1 MPVKISIEPEV
12 AARID
17 GPVRVGLNRGADIG
31 IDVQRPGDVVVG
43 INKRPPIQIELA
55 ARRTLDGNIMIMDHQ
70 SIDIVIMPSKN
81 KFLAFPKD
89 IIHED
94 VYGAQDRLGK
104 FLTRKGIIDPNT
116 IRSGN
121 VYGSMEYNLLESKI
135 PGIDNVQACM
145 YSLYRYLEQEK
156 PYYDMSGQYAA
167 DREDHLLDPSDEFS
181 TDLGD
186 VPHAD
191 NKGSVDTRVRP
202 FGYQYNYS
210 IIREEKDEQ

>member
-12 AARID
+12 AAQID
-17 GPVRVGLNRGADIG
+17 GNVRVAIAPGQNIG
-31 IDVQRPGDVVVG
+31 IDVQRPGDVSVG
-43 INKRPPIQIELA
+43 INKRPPIQIELV
-55 ARRTLDGNIMIMDHQ
+55 ARRTLDGNILIMDHH
-70 SIDIVIMPSKN
+70 SIDIVLMPSKN

-104 FLTRKGIIDPNT
+104 FLVKKGVIDPNT

-121 VYGSMEYNLLESKI
+121 VYGSMEYVMLESKV
-135 PGIDNVQACM
+135 PGIDNVQACI
-145 YSLYRYLEQEK
+145 YSLYRYLEKEK
-156 PYYDMSGQYAA
+156 PYYDLSGQYHD
-167 DREDHLLDPSDEFS
+167 DREDHLLNPSDDFS

-186 VPHAD
+186 VPHSD
-191 NKGSVDTRVRP
+191 NKGSIDTRVRP

-210 IIREEKDEQ
+210 IIREEKDG

>member
-1 MPVKISIEPEV
+1 MPVKISIEPDV
-12 AARID
+12 AQAVD
-17 GPVRVGLNRGADIG
+17 GSVGLDVRSGPGIG
-31 IDVQRPGDVVVG
+31 VGVERPGDVSVG
-43 INKRPPIQIELA
+43 INRKPPIQIEMN
-55 ARRTLDGNIMIMDHQ
+55 ARRTLDGNILIMDHD
-70 SIDIVIMPSKN
+70 SIDIVLMPEKS

-104 FLTRKGIIDPNT
+104 FLIKKGIIDPNSV
-116 IRSGN
+116 RSGN
-121 VYGSMEYNLLESKI
+121 VYGSMEFSILESNI

-145 YSLYRYLEQEK
+145 YSLYRYMQEEK
-156 PYYDMSGQYAA
+156 PYYEISSKYEEESEQHMVNP
-167 DREDHLLDPSDEFS
+167 EDEYS

-191 NKGSVDTRVRP
+191 NKGSIDTRVRP

-210 IIREEKDEQ
+210 IVREDKK